1 VGKEKEEFVLFSQT
15 IDEEVKKG
23 GGYEKEKVTDVGF
36 NGWVDHRPGIFFC
49 RS

>member
-23 GGYEKEKVTDVGF
+23 GGYEKEKVVGF
-36 NGWVDHRPGIFFC
+36 GFDCWVNDCPDIFFC
-49 RS
+49 LC